1 MKKNIKVVCREI
13 KQGKQLGSN
22 VPIYFNR
29 LVDVY
34 EQYASINFIMN
45 YFMLLETE
53 QEATFVKTEEEKAV
67 LDKGNAIIEEYFIK
81 EFSQAKVEDGI
92 KAIGNLRTQIMDKM
106 TLLTSYT
113 DVFLLYEYV
122 LERIKYKFEDITT
135 NMEEEEFL
143 EMVMNYIFEYKDA
156 VVVNDK
162 IKEILGE
169 LPVRM
174 TRNKYFELVKD
185 SLSIYKGGER
195 SSLKSYL
202 YMLETGAGI
211 YQSEG
216 IEDTYE
222 NLKEMKEEF
231 ETLNFSEFTKEQ
243 YDLYREKLDAIT
255 LFIQDRVNFYYELI
269 EIVNNLYVML
279 LAKPYTNMEGGYR
292 IEGIEEMKY
301 LLLPSNQLDIVKEVV
316 VEIHQFFNGEGETSL
331 EDIEDKLPAFEG
343 VVEKLIEEVLQLEAT
358 LDEIKTVH
366 KEEVERLELTPMLK
380 ALSSCQNLLGES
392 MFIELDK
399 EEKHETLSEEDIR
412 QAQEEIIEKL
422 SSIFSKGSKILTR
435 AIIAG
440 TINKMPVF
448 FQTAEEIRE
457 YIKNSIEQCRDTA
470 EKYASMDIIS
480 KLCGN

>member
-1 MKKNIKVVCREI
+1 
-13 KQGKQLGSN
+13 
-22 VPIYFNR
+22 
-29 LVDVY
+29 
-34 EQYASINFIMN
+34 
-45 YFMLLETE
+45 
-53 QEATFVKTEEEKAV
+53 
-67 LDKGNAIIEEYFIK
+67 
-81 EFSQAKVEDGI
+81 
-92 KAIGNLRTQIMDKM
+92 
-106 TLLTSYT
+106 
-113 DVFLLYEYV
+113 
-122 LERIKYKFEDITT
+122 
-135 NMEEEEFL
+135 
-143 EMVMNYIFEYKDA
+143 
-156 VVVNDK
+156 
-162 IKEILGE
+162 
-169 LPVRM
+169 
-174 TRNKYFELVKD
+174 
-185 SLSIYKGGER
+185 
-195 SSLKSYL
+195 
-202 YMLETGAGI
+202 MLETGAGI

-301 LLLPSNQLDIVKEVV
+301 LLLPSNQQDIVKEVV